1 MKGIYSKLVSLI
13 MCGLLTVNLIAPFT
27 SYAASPNTDQYIFH
41 SRFEGELDGWN
52 GRGDATVLTSG
63 RIPYKGAEALLV
75 QERIASWNG
84 AIKSIDSMAFIPGNE
99 YSFSVCAIYL
109 DGNPTE
115 TFYFKLQYTDGND
128 ETQYSQIAAATAA
141 KGEYVQLANT
151 NYKIPS
157 DATNM
162 QIYVETAEGAVNF
175 YIDEAIG
182 AVKGTIIDGPG
193 VPDIELPL
201 TIGDVNNDGKID
213 KSDLKILKEYALGV
227 TSELPRNQG
236 GDLDG
241 DGNLNAIDV
250 LLLKNLILYPPQ
262 IPVEP
267 DPIPDA
273 KPTKVNN
280 PIIWADVPD
289 PSVIR
294 VGDTYYM
301 VSTTMYFTPGVPIM
315 KSKDLV
321 SWEIVNYVYDVL
333 GTDNKSNLENG
344 QNVYSKGS
352 WAASLRYNNG
362 TFYVFVAS
370 YDQGKSYVFQTEDI
384 ENGAWRRSEINGV
397 YHDASL
403 LFDDDGRVYI
413 VYGGG
418 AIRIKEMNEAVT
430 GFKPGGIDQILF
442 DSNTSNS
449 DYILNAEG
457 AHFYK
462 INGMYYVFLIAWP
475 KGSGRTEY
483 CFRSDTLLGNY
494 EGKVVLNSNGV
505 AQGGIVDTPD
515 GDWYAMLFQDFGAVG
530 RIPNL
535 VPVTWQNGWPM
546 MGISGEVPRELTI
559 NTNYTGAN
567 LARSDEFD
575 YEINKLMHEWQWN
588 HNPDNNNWSL
598 TERPG
603 YLRLKTG
610 RTSRNLMDARN
621 TLTQRTEGP
630 ACSAEIKMDVSNMK
644 SGDFAGLA
652 AFQEKYGVVGIK
664 VEDNG
669 DKKIFMSVNGGE
681 YNPQIIDETP
691 LYGNTVYLKIN
702 FNFGTVDNG
711 RITLS
716 DKASFYY
723 SMDGQNWIKI
733 GNDLSMSYNL
743 SFFTGYRSAIFNYA
757 TKTAG
762 GYVDVDYFHYER
774 TEWQEAL
781 K

>member
-1 MKGIYSKLVSLI
+1 MEW
-13 MCGLLTVNLIAPFT
+13 C
-27 SYAASPNTDQYIFH
+27 D
-41 SRFEGELDGWN
+41 
-52 GRGDATVLTSG
+52 
-63 RIPYKGAEALLV
+63 
-75 QERIASWNG
+75 
-84 AIKSIDSMAFIPGNE
+84 KSIDSMAFIPGNE

-384 ENGAWRRSEINGV
+384 ENGEWRRSEINGV

-418 AIRIKEMNEAVT
+418 SIRIKEMNEAVT
-430 GFKPGGIDQILF
+430 GFKPGGIDQILLIQIHP
-442 DSNTSNS
+442 TL
-449 DYILNAEG
+449 I
-457 AHFYK
+457 
-462 INGMYYVFLIAWP
+462 IFLM
-475 KGSGRTEY
+475 R
-483 CFRSDTLLGNY
+483 R
-494 EGKVVLNSNGV
+494 VL
-505 AQGGIVDTPD
+505 I
-515 GDWYAMLFQDFGAVG
+515 F
-530 RIPNL
+530 
-535 VPVTWQNGWPM
+535 
-546 MGISGEVPRELTI
+546 
-559 NTNYTGAN
+559 
-567 LARSDEFD
+567 
-575 YEINKLMHEWQWN
+575 
-588 HNPDNNNWSL
+588 
-598 TERPG
+598 
-603 YLRLKTG
+603 
-610 RTSRNLMDARN
+610 
-621 TLTQRTEGP
+621 
-630 ACSAEIKMDVSNMK
+630 IK
-644 SGDFAGLA
+644 
-652 AFQEKYGVVGIK
+652 
-664 VEDNG
+664 
-669 DKKIFMSVNGGE
+669 
-681 YNPQIIDETP
+681 
-691 LYGNTVYLKIN
+691 
-702 FNFGTVDNG
+702 
-711 RITLS
+711 
-716 DKASFYY
+716 
-723 SMDGQNWIKI
+723 
-733 GNDLSMSYNL
+733 
-743 SFFTGYRSAIFNYA
+743 
-757 TKTAG
+757 
-762 GYVDVDYFHYER
+762 
-774 TEWQEAL
+774 
-781 K
+781 